1 MIPTPRTFA
10 PTPAIT
16 AVLSSNPLACIFLP
30 VVTIPT
36 KVAFEIDVTPTNPVL
51 GNVSIGLSKSF
62 GDSSVFSS
70 RVGLSSVM
78 ILGL

>member
-1 MIPTPRTFA
+1 MIPTPVTFA
-10 PTPAIT
+10 PTPVIT
-16 AVLSSNPLACIFLP
+16 AVLSTNPLACIFLP

-36 KVAFEIDVTPTNPVL
+36 KAAFEIDVTPTNPVL

-70 RVGLSSVM
+70 TVALSSVI